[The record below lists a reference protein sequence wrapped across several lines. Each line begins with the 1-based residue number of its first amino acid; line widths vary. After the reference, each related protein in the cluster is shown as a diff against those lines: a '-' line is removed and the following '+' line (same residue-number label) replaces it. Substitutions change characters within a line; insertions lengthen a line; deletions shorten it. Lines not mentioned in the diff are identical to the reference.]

1 MSLHVLSLN
10 DHALTVGNDNG
21 ILARSQGSVVE
32 SGGDVLFGA
41 EATARSRL
49 YPVTFSNRF
58 WHELGMEPLSRS
70 IAHFRH
76 HADMAHAHL
85 LHLAQQAGLG
95 PSDTVETVVLVPGTF
110 SREQLRTL
118 LGIMQHSPF
127 RPVALVD
134 AGVIAGAA
142 VLEAPRGA
150 HVDMHLHQMVVT
162 GLQQDPE
169 GIQQQRAVAV
179 PGLGWH
185 QLETSLAA
193 LVTDA
198 FIRQAR
204 FNPQHDARW
213 EQHLHDRLPEWLQ
226 QTPGEDDNLVM
237 VLEEDGVRHQA
248 RLTRSALERR
258 LQSLYRRLFESSAL
272 EAGPALVLAERC
284 ATLPGLR
291 RSLREGLPGGEA
303 SGTVPDEQL
312 LETGLSLSG
321 QLRQGDGGP
330 LRFIRS
336 VDLPRRRARASSPE
350 GATPGATHAL
360 SGHEAWSLA
369 AYPFLCSAD
378 GGAVVPARQAPDGE
392 RLLGEIRVQ
401 DGHFSIHAGS
411 GSLLLNGEPCAAVQ
425 PLRSGDR
432 LHMSTDEKRT
442 GESRTLQLIRVHD
455 G

>member
-10 DHALTVGNDNG
+10 DHAVTVGNDNG

-32 SGGDVLFGA
+32 SGGEVLFGE

-49 YPVTFSNRF
+49 YPVTFNNRF
-58 WHELGMEPLSRS
+58 WYELGMEPLSRS
-70 IAHFRH
+70 VAHFRH

-95 PSDTVETVVLVPGTF
+95 DSDTVETMVLVPGTF
-110 SREQLRTL
+110 GREQLRTL

-134 AGVIAGAA
+134 VGIIAGAA

-162 GLQQDPE
+162 GLQQDQKA
-169 GIQQQRAVAV
+169 IHQQRAVSV

-185 QLETSLAA
+185 QLEGSLAA

-226 QTPGEDDNLVM
+226 QTPGADDNLVM

-248 RLTRSALERR
+248 RLTRSVLEQR
-258 LQSLYRRLFESSAL
+258 LQSLYRRLFESAAL
-272 EAGPALVLAERC
+272 EPGSALVLAERC

-291 RSLREGLPGGEA
+291 RSLREGLPGGDA
-303 SGTVPDEQL
+303 AGTVPDEQL
-312 LETGLSLSG
+312 LETGLSLSDR
-321 QLRQGDGGP
+321 LRQDDGGP

-336 VDLPRRRARASSPE
+336 VARPRRELRSSSQSE
-350 GATPGATHAL
+350 AAPGATHVLA
-360 SGHEAWSLA
+360 GHQAWPLA
-369 AYPFLCSAD
+369 SYPFLCSAED
-378 GGAVVPARQAPDGE
+378 GAVVPARQAPQDGHGE

-401 DGHFSIHAGS
+401 DGQFTIHPGS
-411 GSLLLNGEPCAAVQ
+411 GSLLLNGEPCMAGR
-425 PLRSGDR
+425 PLHSGDR
-432 LHMSTDEKRT
+432 LHRDAD
-442 GESRTLQLIRVHD
+442 ESRSLQLIRVHD

>member
-21 ILARSQGSVVE
+21 IVARSQGSVVE
-32 SGGDVLFGA
+32 SDGEVWFGE
-41 EATARSRL
+41 EATARSRIH
-49 YPVTFSNRF
+49 PVTFNNRF
-58 WHELGMEPLSRS
+58 WHELGMEPLTRS

-95 PSDTVETVVLVPGTF
+95 ESDTVETVVLVPGTF
-110 SREQLRTL
+110 GREPLGTL

-142 VLEAPRGA
+142 ALEAPRGT
-150 HVDMHLHQMVVT
+150 HVDMHLHQMVIT
-162 GLQQDPE
+162 ALQQDQQE
-169 GIQQQRAVAV
+169 IAQQRAVAV
-179 PGLGWH
+179 PGVGWH

-193 LVTDA
+193 LVTEA

-237 VLEEDGVRHQA
+237 VLEENGVRHQA
-248 RLTRSALERR
+248 RLTRSAVEQR
-258 LQSLYRRLFESSAL
+258 LQSLYRRLIESSAL
-272 EAGPALVLAERC
+272 EPGPALVLAERC

-291 RSLREGLPGGEA
+291 RSLREGLSGGEA
-303 SGTVPDEQL
+303 SDTVADEQL
-312 LETGLSLSG
+312 LETGLSLSDR
-321 QLRQGDGGP
+321 LRKGDGGP

-336 VDLPRRRARASSPE
+336 VAVPRRRPPAARHDK
-350 GATPGATHAL
+350 TPRATHAL

-369 AYPFLCSAD
+369 AYPFLCRAED
-378 GGAVVPARQAPDGE
+378 DAVVPARQAPQGE
-392 RLLGEIRVQ
+392 RLLGEIRLQ
-401 DGHFSIHAGS
+401 DGQYSIHAGS
-411 GSLLLNGEPCAAVQ
+411 ASLRLNGAPCADEQ
-425 PLRSGDR
+425 PLHSGDR
-432 LHMSTDEKRT
+432 LHMNTDE
-442 GESRTLQLIRVHD
+442 SRFLQLIRVHD

>member
-10 DHALTVGNDNG
+10 DHTLMVGSDSG

-32 SGGDVLFGA
+32 SGGDVLFGD
-41 EATARSRL
+41 EATACSRL
-49 YPVTFSNRF
+49 YPVTFNNRF

-85 LHLAQQAGLG
+85 LHLAQKAGLE
-95 PSDTVETVVLVPGTF
+95 PDETVETVVLVPGTF
-110 SREQLRTL
+110 GREQLGTL

-127 RPVALVD
+127 RPVAVVD

-142 VLEAPRGA
+142 VLEAPHGA

-162 GLQQDPE
+162 SLQQDRK

-226 QTPGEDDNLVM
+226 QAPGDDGNLVM
-237 VLEEDGVRHQA
+237 VLEEGGVRHQA
-248 RLTRSALERR
+248 RLTRSALEQR
-258 LQSLYRRLFESSAL
+258 LQSLYRRLLESAAL
-272 EAGPALVLAERC
+272 EPGPALVLAERC

-291 RSLREGLPGGEA
+291 RSLREGLHGGEA

-312 LETGLSLSG
+312 LETGLSLSDR
-321 QLRQGDGGP
+321 LRQGDGGP

-336 VDLPRRRARASSPE
+336 VELPRRKGQAPRQE
-350 GATPGATHAL
+350 NLPGATHVLA
-360 SGHEAWSLA
+360 GHDAWSLA
-369 AYPFLCSAD
+369 ACPFLRRAED
-378 GGAVVPARQAPDGE
+378 GALAPARQAPDDE
-392 RLLGEIRVQ
+392 HLLGEIRVQ
-401 DGHFSIHAGS
+401 NGQFTIHAGS
-411 GSLLLNGEPCAAVQ
+411 ASLLLNGEPCTDGQ
-425 PLRSGDR
+425 PLHSGDR
-432 LHMSTDEKRT
+432 LHMNTDE
-442 GESRTLQLIRVHD
+442 SRFLQLIRVHD

>member
-10 DHALTVGNDNG
+10 DHTLMVGNANG

-32 SGGDVLFGA
+32 SGGDVLFGE

-49 YPVTFSNRF
+49 YPVTFNNRF
-58 WHELGMEPLSRS
+58 WHELDMEPLTRS

-85 LHLAQQAGLG
+85 LHLAHQAGLDSSG
-95 PSDTVETVVLVPGTF
+95 PVETVVLVPGTF
-110 SREQLRTL
+110 GREQLGTL

-142 VLEAPRGA
+142 ALEVEKGV

-162 GLQQDPE
+162 GLLQDQE
-169 GIQQQRAVAV
+169 SMRQQRAVAV

-213 EQHLHDRLPEWLQ
+213 EQHLHDRLPEWLRQ
-226 QTPGEDDNLVM
+226 PPGEDDNLVM
-237 VLEEDGVRHQA
+237 LLEEEGVRHQA
-248 RLTRSALERR
+248 RLTRSALEHR
-258 LQSLYRRLFESSAL
+258 LQSLYRRLFESAAL
-272 EAGPALVLAERC
+272 EPGPALMLAERC

-291 RSLREGLPGGEA
+291 RSLQEGLPG
-303 SGTVPDEQL
+303 SGSSGIVQDEQL
-312 LETGLSLSG
+312 LETGLSLSDR
-321 QLRQGDGGP
+321 LRQSDGGA

-336 VDLPRRRARASSPE
+336 VALPRHRRQSVPRREA
-350 GATPGATHAL
+350 GLGATHAL
-360 SGHEAWSLA
+360 SGGEAWPLA
-369 AYPFLCSAD
+369 AYPFIRKAED
-378 GGAVVPARQAPDGE
+378 GVIVPARQAPGDGS
-392 RLLGEIRVQ
+392 LLGEIRAR
-401 DGHFSIHAGS
+401 DGQFSIHAGS
-411 GSLLLNGEPCAAVQ
+411 ASLLLNGEPCAEGR
-425 PLRSGDR
+425 PLHSGDR
-432 LHMSTDEKRT
+432 LQTNTD
-442 GESRTLQLIRVHD
+442 GNRTLQLIRVHD

>member
-1 MSLHVLSLN
+1 MSVHVLSLN
-10 DHALTVGNDNG
+10 DHAVTVGSANG
-21 ILARSQGSVVE
+21 ILAHSQGSVVE
-32 SGGDVLFGA
+32 RGGEVLFGA

-49 YPVTFSNRF
+49 YPVTFNNRF
-58 WHELGMEPLSRS
+58 WHELGMEPLTRS

-85 LHLAQQAGLG
+85 LHLAQQAGLET
-95 PSDTVETVVLVPGTF
+95 SDPVETVVLVPGTF
-110 SREQLRTL
+110 GREQLGTL

-134 AGVIAGAA
+134 SGVIAGAA
-142 VLEAPRGA
+142 ALQAPRGM

-162 GLQQDPE
+162 ALLQDQRA
-169 GIQQQRAVAV
+169 IQQQRAAAV

-213 EQHLHDRLPEWLQ
+213 EQHLHDRLPQWLQ
-226 QTPGEDDNLVM
+226 QVPGEDDNLVM
-237 VLEEDGVRHQA
+237 VLEDGGVRYQA
-248 RLTRSALERR
+248 RLTRSALEQR
-258 LQSLYRRLFESSAL
+258 LQSLYRRLFESAAL

-291 RSLREGLPGGEA
+291 RSLQEGLPGSGS
-303 SGTVPDEQL
+303 SGTVLDEQL
-312 LETGLSLSG
+312 LETGLSLSDR
-321 QLRQGDGGP
+321 LRQSDGGA

-336 VDLPRRRARASSPE
+336 VALPRSRRQAPPQQESGPR
-350 GATPGATHAL
+350 ATHL
-360 SGHEAWSLA
+360 LHGNEAWPLA
-369 AYPFLCSAD
+369 TCPFLCKAEDDSM
-378 GGAVVPARQAPDGE
+378 VPARQAPGE
-392 RLLGEIRVQ
+392 DRLLGEFREQ
-401 DGHFSIHAGS
+401 DGQFSIHVSSAG
-411 GSLLLNGEPCAAVQ
+411 LLLNGEPCWDGQ
-425 PLRSGDR
+425 PLHGGDR
-432 LHMSTDEKRT
+432 LHMNTDMNR
-442 GESRTLQLIRVHD
+442 GLQLIRVHD